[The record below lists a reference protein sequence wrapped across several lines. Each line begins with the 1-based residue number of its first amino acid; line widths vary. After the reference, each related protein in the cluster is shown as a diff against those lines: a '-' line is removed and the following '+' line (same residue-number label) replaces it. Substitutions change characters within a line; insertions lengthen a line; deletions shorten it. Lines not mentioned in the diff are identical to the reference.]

1 LARQHLAA
9 DGSDLVRQRFDTGT
23 TYREVGVLQIA
34 IPMRRTSLSIV
45 CVSALLIAAPL
56 GLAAGADMVT
66 KAPPSEALTTPPA
79 CSSIWDFVVASCPLS
94 WYGITIYG
102 IVDAGV
108 TWQSHGTPF
117 NGLLP
122 AGVDY
127 LISKNSNAALWGPAN
142 NAMSQSNIGV
152 KGREEFAPGW
162 ALVFD
167 LQADFNPYSL
177 QLSNGPG
184 SLVQNAGV
192 PLPSQSGNGD
202 SSHAGQF
209 YNGLGFIGVSSPSY
223 GTLTAFRQNTLRLD
237 SIVAYDPLS
246 GSNAFSPIG
255 FSGATCGA
263 GDTEDCR
270 MTTSLKYRV
279 DIGQYRAA
287 AFWQFGG
294 YAQNN
299 GANGAYQ
306 FQAGGDIPNL
316 AKGILS
322 LDAIYSHVTDAVSLG
337 LGGNPLGP
345 SGNPLPPFLPEVLT
359 ATISDDTSVMLLARY
374 TNAPIKLYGGYEWV
388 QAAPPRNPQ
397 TAFSDIAGDAIC
409 IGCASINNTNI
420 NNTAFAA
427 HDRILQVFWT
437 GAKYAVT
444 DKLDVMGGYYHYDQ
458 NNFGAG
464 TLCNTAAKATCSGT
478 FDAISFAADWSF
490 SAKFDAYVGFMFSQ
504 VNSGLANG
512 YLNRNT
518 IDPTLGGRF
527 RF

>member
-1 LARQHLAA
+1 MATQVAPRL
-9 DGSDLVRQRFDTGT
+9 
-23 TYREVGVLQIA
+23 
-34 IPMRRTSLSIV
+34 MMRTSLSV
-45 CVSALLIAAPL
+45 GGVSALL
-56 GLAAGADMVT
+56 LAATLTVATAADIVT
-66 KAPPSEALTTPPA
+66 KAPPPGAPTAPA
-79 CSSIWDFVVASCPLS
+79 ACGSIWDFIVTSCPLS

-102 IVDAGV
+102 TVDAGV

-127 LISKNSNAALWGPAN
+127 LISKNSNRALWSPAN

-192 PLPSQSGNGD
+192 PLPSQTGNGD
-202 SSHAGQF
+202 SSHGGQF
-209 YNGLGFIGVSSPSY
+209 YNGLGYIGVSSSTY
-223 GTLTAFRQNTLRLD
+223 GTLTVFRQNTLRLD
-237 SIVAYDPLS
+237 SVIAYDPMS

-255 FSGATCGA
+255 FSGGACGA

-279 DIGQYRAA
+279 DIGQFRAA
-287 AFWQFGG
+287 TFWQFGG

-306 FQAGGDIPNL
+306 FQAGGDISNL
-316 AKGILS
+316 AKGVLS
-322 LDAIYSHVTDAVSLG
+322 LDAIYSHVIDAVALG
-337 LGGNPLGP
+337 LAGNPVGP
-345 SGNPLPPFLPEVLT
+345 GGNPLPPFLPQVLT
-359 ATISDDTSVMLLARY
+359 ATISDDTSMMLLARY
-374 TNAPIKLYGGYEWV
+374 TNGPIKLYGGYEWI
-388 QAAPPRNPQ
+388 QSAPPSSPQ
-397 TAFSDIAGDAIC
+397 TAFTDIAGDAIC
-409 IGCASINNTNI
+409 IGCATINNTNI

-427 HDRILQVFWT
+427 HDRLFQVFWT
-437 GAKYAVT
+437 GTKYAIIN
-444 DKLDVMGGYYHYDQ
+444 KLDLMGGYYHFNQ

-464 TLCNTAAKATCSGT
+464 APCNTAAKATCSGT
-478 FDAISFAADWSF
+478 TDAVSFAVDWRF
-490 SAKFDAYVGFMFSQ
+490 AAKFDAYAGFMFSQ
-504 VNSGLANG
+504 VNNGRANG

-518 IDPTLGGRF
+518 IDPAVGLRF
-527 RF
+527 QF